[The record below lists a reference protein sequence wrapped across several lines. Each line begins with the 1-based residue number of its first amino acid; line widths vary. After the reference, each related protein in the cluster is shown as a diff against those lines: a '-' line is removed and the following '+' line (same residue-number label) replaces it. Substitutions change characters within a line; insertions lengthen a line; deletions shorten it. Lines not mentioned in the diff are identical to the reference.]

1 MFTKLKNTLSRLI
14 AVTQKRFCQNNGQ
27 HEKNG
32 MFLYLK
38 DRIKAGGPLTV
49 AEYMRECLT
58 NPKYGY
64 YMHRDPITEK
74 GDFITSPELSQMF
87 GELIGVWILNEWT
100 KLGAPKPLQITELG
114 PGRGTLIADIM
125 KVLRKFNST
134 DGVSLHLVEIS
145 QHMSKLQAQALKCIQ
160 TNESGLPNENMEYQ
174 SAVTTDG
181 ISVKWYRQ
189 IQDVPRG
196 FSCIIAHEF
205 FDALPVHKLQRTKH
219 GWREVLI
226 DIDVYSDGNRFRYV
240 ISRSPTPASKLFVQ
254 PEEKRDH
261 LEVCPAAGVIVDHIA
276 SLLEEEGGF
285 ALIGDY
291 GHNGEKTDTL
301 RAFKKQKIHHP
312 LVEPG
317 LADLTADVD
326 FKYLKKRAKTKLI
339 TFGPVTQ
346 SFFLKNMGIDLRL
359 KVLLSQ
365 SDSEKRKIILAAYQ
379 MMVDE
384 DNMGQRFKFLCMFP
398 AVLQDHLN
406 KFPVAGFSGTLFR

>member
-1 MFTKLKNTLSRLI
+1 MFTKLKNTLSRLTT
-14 AVTQKRFCQNNGQ
+14 VTQKRFCQNNEQ

-87 GELIGVWILNEWT
+87 GE
-100 KLGAPKPLQITELG
+100 
-114 PGRGTLIADIM
+114 
-125 KVLRKFNST
+125 VLRKFNST

-226 DIDVYSDGNRFRYV
+226 DIDMYSDGNRFRYV
-240 ISRSPTPASKLFVQ
+240 ISRSSTPASKLFVQ
-254 PEEKRDH
+254 PQEKRDH

-301 RAFKKQKIHHP
+301 RAFKNQKIHHP
-312 LVEPG
+312 LIEPG

-326 FKYLKKRAKTKLI
+326 FEYLKKRAKTKLI

>member
-87 GELIGVWILNEWT
+87 GE
-100 KLGAPKPLQITELG
+100 
-114 PGRGTLIADIM
+114 
-125 KVLRKFNST
+125 VLRKFNST